1 MIYLKYLKDIVII
14 IALIL
19 SLISIRSS
27 QTEIQKLRNQLENT
41 KNNLFQT
48 NEIVGMMQKQ
58 LAKKF
63 KLCYKFFIWND
74 YYHFRGGCPCYFEKI
89 KKYQSYKK
97 HF

>member
-14 IALIL
+14 ITLIL

-27 QTEIQKLRNQLENT
+27 QTEIQILRNQLENT

-58 LAKKF
+58 LA
-63 KLCYKFFIWND
+63 
-74 YYHFRGGCPCYFEKI
+74 EKI
-89 KKYQSYKK
+89 
-97 HF
+97 

>member
-14 IALIL
+14 ITLIL

-27 QTEIQKLRNQLENT
+27 QTEIQRLRNQLENT

-58 LAKKF
+58 LAKK
-63 KLCYKFFIWND
+63 I
-74 YYHFRGGCPCYFEKI
+74 
-89 KKYQSYKK
+89 
-97 HF
+97 

>member
-27 QTEIQKLRNQLENT
+27 QTEIQNLRIQLENT

-58 LAKKF
+58 LAKK
-63 KLCYKFFIWND
+63 I
-74 YYHFRGGCPCYFEKI
+74 
-89 KKYQSYKK
+89 
-97 HF
+97 

>member
-14 IALIL
+14 ITLIL

-27 QTEIQKLRNQLENT
+27 QTEIQNLRNQLENT

-63 KLCYKFFIWND
+63 KLILCYKFF
-74 YYHFRGGCPCYFEKI
+74 YLE
-89 KKYQSYKK
+89 
-97 HF
+97 